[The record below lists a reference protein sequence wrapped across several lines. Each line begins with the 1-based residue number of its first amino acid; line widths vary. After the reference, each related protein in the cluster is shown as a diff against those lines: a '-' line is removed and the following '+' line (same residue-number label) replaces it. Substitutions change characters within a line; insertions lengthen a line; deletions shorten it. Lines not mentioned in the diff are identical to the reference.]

1 MARSAIPSRRM
12 LFSSLGLLAGAL
24 LSAGALTACGAP
36 TPTTPG
42 LFVPAA
48 TSIDP
53 ASAAD
58 TDVMDTGS
66 MTMTMTTPTPTPTM
80 PVVAKTTTPAHTAT
94 HAVPARKTSTHTA
107 TTHTTTTHPAAT
119 RTTKKRPATVHTT
132 KKAAPP
138 THSTAACSANYYRN
152 SSGNCVHRPV
162 SAPSGPPAG
171 ATAKCNDGT
180 YSFSQHHSGT
190 CSGHHGVAEWL

>member
-1 MARSAIPSRRM
+1 MARSSVPSRRM

-24 LSAGALTACGAP
+24 LSAGGLTACGAP

-53 ASAAD
+53 ASAVD

-66 MTMTMTTPTPTPTM
+66 MTMTMTTPTTTPPAITQ
-80 PVVAKTTTPAHTAT
+80 TTVPAHTAT
-94 HAVPARKTSTHTA
+94 HAVPAHKAPKHTA
-107 TTHTTTTHPAAT
+107 TTHTA
-119 RTTKKRPATVHTT
+119 TTKKRPATVHTT

-138 THSTAACSANYYRN
+138 AHSTGACSANYYRN

-171 ATAKCNDGT
+171 ATAKCKDGT

>member
-1 MARSAIPSRRM
+1 MARSSVPSRRM

-53 ASAAD
+53 ASAVD

-66 MTMTMTTPTPTPTM
+66 MTMTMTTPTMTTPT
-80 PVVAKTTTPAHTAT
+80 TTPSAITQTTVPAHTAT
-94 HAVPARKTSTHTA
+94 HAVPARKAPKHTA
-107 TTHTTTTHPAAT
+107 TTHTA
-119 RTTKKRPATVHTT
+119 TTKKRPATVHTT

-138 THSTAACSANYYRN
+138 AHSTGACSANYYRN

-171 ATAKCNDGT
+171 ATAKCKDGT